1 MLDRVF
7 AIALNTYR
15 ESLRARILL
24 GLAGVAF
31 AIAFYSIIVGSYTLH
46 NAPRVVSDLGTASIS
61 IFGVAVAIV
70 ICATSLHRELE
81 QKTLFPILARPIR
94 RGEYLVGKYL
104 GTLLTILVF
113 MMADA
118 GLVLFVCAALG
129 GPRRRPTRRRELPSA
144 VVLHPRG
151 AVALVIL
158 AGIGVTAWRS
168 PKARTYG
175 PIPWSAVI
183 LAAGV
188 ALSGVAPEERR
199 VVLAGSLLAF
209 LEIAIVAAFGML
221 FSSFSTPFLSA
232 LLTLGV
238 VIIGRN
244 ADVLAQLP
252 SRYFGEAIHQGGR
265 ALSWVVPNLHI
276 YLPPRPLLS
285 GEAAG
290 APLGTYLGQA
300 AVAAVAWTAGL
311 LAAASFV
318 FRKRDFL

>member
-1 MLDRVF
+1 VLHRVL

-15 ESLRARILL
+15 ESVRARILL

-31 AIAFYSIIVGSYTLH
+31 AVAFYALVVGSFTLT
-46 NAPRVVSDLGTASIS
+46 NAPRVVSDLGAASS
-61 IFGVAVAIV
+61 SVFGIAVAVI
-70 ICATSLHRELE
+70 IGSTSLHRELE

-129 GPRRRPTRRRELPSA
+129 GPPAQGQGHAAPESQLPR
-144 VVLHPRG
+144 VLP
-151 AVALVIL
+151 VALAIL
-158 AGIGVTAWRS
+158 VGMVVTATRS
-168 PKARTYG
+168 PRARTYG
-175 PIPWSAVI
+175 PIPWAAVM
-183 LAAGV
+183 LVAGV

-199 VVLAGSLLAF
+199 VVLAGGLLAF
-209 LEIAIVAAFGML
+209 LEITIVAGFGML

-232 LLTLGV
+232 LLTLGIL
-238 VIIGRN
+238 IIGRN
-244 ADVLAQLP
+244 ADSLAQLP
-252 SRYFGEAIHQGGR
+252 ARYFGQAIHDAGR
-265 ALSWVVPNLHI
+265 ALSWVVPNLHV

-290 APLGTYLGQA
+290 APLGTYMAQA
-300 AVAAVAWTAGL
+300 AAAALAWSAGL
-311 LAAASFV
+311 LAVGSFV

>member
-1 MLDRVF
+1 MLDRVV

-46 NAPRVVSDLGTASIS
+46 NAPRVVSDLGTASMS
-61 IFGVAVAIV
+61 IFGVAVAII

-94 RGEYLVGKYL
+94 RSEYLVGKYL

-118 GLVLFVCAALG
+118 GLVLLVCAALG
-129 GPRRRPTRRRELPSA
+129 GGQGAPAVMRVLRVVV
-144 VVLHPRG
+144 VVLVG
-151 AVALVIL
+151 V
-158 AGIGVTAWRS
+158 GVTAWRS

-183 LAAGV
+183 LLAGV
-188 ALSGVAPEERR
+188 VLSGVAPEERR

-209 LEIAIVAAFGML
+209 LEIAIIAAFGML

-232 LLTLGV
+232 LLTVGV
-238 VIIGRN
+238 ILIGRN

-252 SRYFGEAIHQGGR
+252 PRLFGEAIHRGGR
-265 ALSWVVPNLHI
+265 ALSWVVPNLHV
-276 YLPPRPLLS
+276 YLPARPLLS

-290 APLGTYLGQA
+290 EPLGTYLVQA
-300 AVAAVAWTAGL
+300 AAAAIAWATGL
-311 LAAASFV
+311 LAVASFV